1 MMDINDRDYLF
12 IMKKDDI
19 ESIDEIKKDL
29 YMWDG
34 KNDIDL
40 SWSDDCCF
48 DNKSVVIAKNF
59 RKKLCYLFA
68 SCHED
73 TMLINIVK
81 KIIPGVENIRLPAY
95 RCASGFNFKVWQEK
109 YGFTIEEF
117 LTNRKYIVVSDS
129 RRAVENIM
137 DLGLFDWD
145 KIETCSLIND

>member
-1 MMDINDRDYLF
+1 MMDINDMDYLF
-12 IMKKDDI
+12 IMNKDDI

-34 KNDIDL
+34 KNEINF
-40 SWSDDCCF
+40 SWSYDCCF

-95 RCASGFNFKVWQEK
+95 RCAFGFNFKVWQEK

-145 KIETCSLIND
+145 NIETCSLIND